1 MKPKIYDP
9 LFILCR
15 NGWDW
20 KTTDDDWTDKGYFE
34 YTNTFF
40 GMYDAKVTAIVSCN
54 QNHLKDFGNYGIIWL
69 EVSDY
74 ECGDHY
80 SASELKDM
88 MSILDIA
95 EKHLLTI
102 GMPFTPDYEFMNN
115 KANRKRRNEK
125 LRRMY
130 GLEEKEK
137 KDKEEIRKERK

>member
-1 MKPKIYDP
+1 MS
-9 LFILCR
+9 
-15 NGWDW
+15 GV
-20 KTTDDDWTDKGYFE
+20 G
-34 YTNTFF
+34 
-40 GMYDAKVTAIVSCN
+40 G
-54 QNHLKDFGNYGIIWL
+54 GL
-69 EVSDY
+69 EK
-74 ECGDHY
+74 
-80 SASELKDM
+80 SELKDM

-102 GMPFTPDYEFMNN
+102 GMPFTPDYEFMSN